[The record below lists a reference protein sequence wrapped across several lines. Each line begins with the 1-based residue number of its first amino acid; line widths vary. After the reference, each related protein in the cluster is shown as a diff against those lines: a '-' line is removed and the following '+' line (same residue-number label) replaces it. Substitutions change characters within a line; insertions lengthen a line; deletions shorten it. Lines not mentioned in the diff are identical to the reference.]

1 MKNEKRE
8 SNKRIKKRNLDQ
20 CCTVY
25 SASERSTTALEDA
38 VNAYQG
44 GQDIRIRTF
53 EFAVQ
58 IVRLC
63 KELDESPGVRRTL
76 GRQLIRSGTAI
87 GANLEEAQ
95 AGYSRAEFAAKY
107 SIALK
112 EARET
117 AYWLRLIAETEPLFA
132 PRFAGLLSEC
142 EEIKRSLGAI
152 VVATRKHSR

>member
-1 MKNEKRE
+1 M
-8 SNKRIKKRNLDQ
+8 KKRNLGQ
-20 CCTVY
+20 CCAVY
-25 SASERSTTALEDA
+25 SARERSVIALEE
-38 VNAYQG
+38 VVSAYQG
-44 GQDIRIRTF
+44 GQDIRMRTF
-53 EFAVQ
+53 AFAIQ
-58 IVRLC
+58 IVHLY
-63 KELDESPGVRRTL
+63 KELDESPGARRTL

-95 AGYSRAEFAAKY
+95 AGYSRAEFAAKC

-142 EEIKRSLGAI
+142 EEIKRILGAI